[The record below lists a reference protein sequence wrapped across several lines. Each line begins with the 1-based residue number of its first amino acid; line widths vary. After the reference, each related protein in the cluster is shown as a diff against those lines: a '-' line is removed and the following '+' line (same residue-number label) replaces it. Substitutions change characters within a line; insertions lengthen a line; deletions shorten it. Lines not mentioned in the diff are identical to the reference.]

1 MKAEIEA
8 RIKAAANAA
17 KPATKPAVS
26 AAATRKKNAANAA
39 NATSAKRNNNA
50 AATRKNNAANAK
62 RNNNAAA
69 TRNKIAA
76 TMNVHVQN
84 FGGRIETFNVKQDA
98 TVGELRRLAN
108 QLVEAPLERVKLT
121 VESNSGYDTLDDDT
135 RTLVSY
141 GVIDNSTVYV
151 VARAVDPGTLIRS
164 YQLRFPAVRICGAD
178 DELFFTSS
186 DTTEIDVLRI
196 SDKEQRTIGNRWLES
211 TENDI
216 KVMND
221 EIFVLDYDKKS
232 WRFKTIHVFRKSD
245 GEHQR
250 QFDVR
255 DISLRG
261 KQMCISP
268 NNEIFIRNR
277 NDINVIS
284 ALDGTLQRTI
294 PNVFSD
300 DTYNEAFCILNGELF
315 SYTHGSFG
323 TPLIN
328 VYNPNDGTLLRAFEM
343 PNAHTCFSLIG
354 EENTLFVVCDNKI
367 LVLRPSDG
375 FLIHEIIEEIGNAIT
390 GACVLDNKLFVVLP
404 GQRKIEV
411 YQAGFD
417 IPLSRRNTAK
427 HAMVEAKFKKVNLN
441 AIQQA
446 PAMVRLGNVMKNFK
460 TQRGKNYRTS
470 PLPQESVRSVF
481 ANTLEGQSNTQQT
494 RLYNNDQKAVSIEKK
509 AEEALA
515 LSAGLL
521 ERINTKLALLE
532 RNTNEI
538 SRQTIGVLIS
548 SKDKLNIHRKEIVGA
563 LSRLTGITR
572 LEKYTLKSI
581 EEDINKAAIRIE
593 AYSKALELTL
603 KGGRRTQKKR
613 RTSRK

>member
-1 MKAEIEA
+1 MSRVAELRKKFEA
-8 RIKAAANAA
+8 ASEAA
-17 KPATKPAVS
+17 KPALKPAP
-26 AAATRKKNAANAA
+26 TQKKNAA
-39 NATSAKRNNNA
+39 SA
-50 AATRKNNAANAK
+50 AATRKNNAANAAASAANASATRK
-62 RNNNAAA
+62 NNAAA
-69 TRNKIAA
+69 SAANAAA
-76 TMNVHVQN
+76 TMNIHVQN
-84 FGGRIETFNVKQDA
+84 FAGRIETFTVKKDA
-98 TVGELRRLAN
+98 KVGDLRKEVHKE

-121 VESNSGYDTLDDDT
+121 VESNSGYETLDDDT

-151 VARAVDPGTLIRS
+151 VARAVDPGTLIGS

-186 DTTEIDVLRI
+186 YTTEIDVLRI
-196 SDKEQRTIGNRWLES
+196 SDKEQRTIGEGLLKS

-221 EIFVLDYDKKS
+221 EIFVLDYDKKG

-255 DISLRG
+255 DSLLG

-300 DTYNEAFCILNGELF
+300 DTYNDAFCILNGELF
-315 SYTHGSFG
+315 SHTSVHGM
-323 TPLIN
+323 PLIK
-328 VYNPNDGTLLRAFEM
+328 VYNPSDGTLLRTFEA
-343 PNAHTCFSLIG
+343 PYTHNVISLLG
-354 EENTLFVVCDNKI
+354 VENTLFVVCKYEI
-367 LVLRPSDG
+367 LVLRSSDG
-375 FLIHEIIEEIGNAIT
+375 FQVHEIVIPRALVIT
-390 GACVLDNKLFVVLP
+390 GACVLDNKLFVALP
-404 GQRKIEV
+404 GQGTVEV

-441 AIQQA
+441 TIEPA
-446 PAMVRLGNVMKNFK
+446 PPAPPMVRLGNVMNNFK
-460 TQRGKNYRTS
+460 TQRGKNYRTP
-470 PLPQESVRSVF
+470 PLPPAFVSEAF
-481 ANTLEGQSNTQQT
+481 ANTLEGQSNTKQT
-494 RLYNNDQKAVSIEKK
+494 RVYHNDQKAASIEQKGNK
-509 AEEALA
+509 ALA

-521 ERINTKLALLE
+521 EQINTKLANLGG
-532 RNTNEI
+532 NNDI
-538 SRQTIGVLIS
+538 KNSQTIRVLQRFIT
-548 SKDKLNIHRKEIVGA
+548 KLENFNKAIQDARII
-563 LSRLTGITR
+563 LTGNTR
-572 LEKYTLKSI
+572 RDKSTLKMIENVIDEASI
-581 EEDINKAAIRIE
+581 QIE
-593 AYSKALELTL
+593 TYSKVIPPIL